1 MKYIN
6 YGNSFNSIARESE
19 VYTMV
24 LAKELL
30 NEGINT
36 LSTLKNLINNRILSK
51 SATLKPTIVSISQR
65 IIDALDSITKLF
77 ELASNKVGELESNSS
92 IIINPWW
99 SLTVYED
106 RVIIKRLKPVTVI
119 VSFSKSEG
127 KIKFNTKTVRMEISP
142 GRIIL
147 KKHGLTVEFDPTD
160 PEDLSKQINDIKYV
174 LKDVMRVLEIMVI
187 SAEKRLAA

>member
-6 YGNSFNSIARESE
+6 YGNSFNSIARELE
-19 VYTMV
+19 VHIMV

-30 NEGINT
+30 SEGINT

-65 IIDALDSITKLF
+65 IIEALDSITKLF
-77 ELASNKVGELESNSS
+77 ELANNKVGELESNSS
-92 IIINPWW
+92 IIIDPWW

-119 VSFSKSEG
+119 VSFSKNEG
-127 KIKFNTKTVRMEISP
+127 KIKFDTKTARMEITP

-147 KKHGLTVEFDPTD
+147 KKHGLVVEFDPTD

-174 LKDVMRVLEIMVI
+174 LKDVMRMLELMVI
-187 SAEKRLAA
+187 SAEKRLAT

>member
-1 MKYIN
+1 
-6 YGNSFNSIARESE
+6 
-19 VYTMV
+19 MV

-30 NEGINT
+30 SEGIDT

-65 IIDALDSITKLF
+65 IIEALDSITKLF
-77 ELASNKVGELESNSS
+77 ELANNKVGELESNSS
-92 IIINPWW
+92 IIIDPWW
-99 SLTVYED
+99 SLTIYED
-106 RVIIKRLKPVTVI
+106 RVIIKRLKPVTAI

-127 KIKFNTKTVRMEISP
+127 KIKFDTKATRMEITP

-147 KKHGLTVEFDPTD
+147 KKHGLVVEFDPTD

-174 LKDVMRVLEIMVI
+174 LKDVMKMLELMVI
-187 SAEKRLAA
+187 SAEKRLST